1 MEYNQPSEIV
11 KDLSFGIDAREKIM
25 HGVDKLTSAVKSTL
39 GASGKCVIYEDA
51 LGKPVITKDG
61 VTVAESVVLYDP
73 VENIGAT
80 LIKEA
85 ARNTV
90 KEAGDGTTTATVLAH
105 SLLHLANNKKY
116 AQTVRPI
123 KEGILSG
130 MNKVI
135 GYLDKNAVEVK
146 NDMLESVA
154 EISCNNDKALGKVIS
169 QAYSKVGK
177 DGVVLMEESE
187 THDTYVKFVEGTRID
202 CGLKSPHFITDKD
215 KGKAELDN
223 PYVLIVSSP
232 IPNIRKIQSVLEFV
246 IKQKRSLLIVAG
258 VEQQPLAALLANKVK
273 GNIKV
278 NVVDLP
284 GFGPTKQDTI
294 EDLAILTGAKV
305 INEELGDDLDLIE
318 PSVLGEAIKTITDDN
333 HTVLQTPDL
342 VHVSFVDRVKEIKEK
357 VKKEKNPFFK
367 KKLQERL
374 AMLNGK
380 VAMIKVGAGS
390 KIEMKE
396 KKDRVEDALHATRA
410 ALDEGIVPGGGIALM
425 TCFNDNVVDEA
436 FENNDQIE
444 GYRVVMEAIR
454 EPFAKIMNNA
464 GLDEAAIWRQIH
476 EFDGMSDERTVKF
489 TTGFD
494 ARTETVVDM
503 MKSGIIDPVKVTRV
517 ALEKAVSVAGTIL
530 TTECIIINEHKD
542 EDEATQQ
549 MVGGFGMM

>member
-1 MEYNQPSEIV
+1 MEYNNPSEIV
-11 KDLSFGIDAREKIM
+11 KDLSFGVDARKKIM
-25 HGVDKLTSAVKSTL
+25 AGVDKLTDAVRSTL

-51 LGKPVITKDG
+51 LGRPVITKDG
-61 VTVAESVVLYDP
+61 VTVAESVVLIDP

-85 ARNTV
+85 AKNTV

-105 SLLHLANNKKY
+105 SLLHLANDKKY

-123 KEGILSG
+123 KEGIISG

-135 GYLDKNAVEVK
+135 KYLDKNAVEVK
-146 NDMLESVA
+146 DDMLESVA

-202 CGLKSPHFITDKD
+202 CGLKSPYFVTNKD

-305 INEELGDDLDLIE
+305 INEELGDDLDLISPE
-318 PSVLGEAIKTITDDN
+318 VLGEAVHAVTDDK
-333 HTVLQTPDL
+333 HTVLQTIDQGIVL
-342 VHVSFVDRVKEIKEK
+342 NERIEIVEKKIKE
-357 VKKEKNPFFK
+357 EKNPFFK
-367 KKLQERL
+367 KKLRERL
-374 AMLNGK
+374 AMLNGQ
-380 VAMIKVGAGS
+380 VAMIKVGAAS
-390 KIEMKE
+390 KVEMKE
-396 KKDRVEDALHATRA
+396 KKDRVEDAIYATKA
-410 ALDEGIVPGGGIALM
+410 ALQEGIVAGGGVALM
-425 TCFNDNVVDEA
+425 DASSSVAPENEGEEILLQAIKAPYATILDNAALEHFESKKKGFGIDVVQNKE
-436 FENNDQIE
+436 
-444 GYRVVMEAIR
+444 
-454 EPFAKIMNNA
+454 
-464 GLDEAAIWRQIH
+464 
-476 EFDGMSDERTVKF
+476 
-489 TTGFD
+489 
-494 ARTETVVDM
+494 VDM
-503 MKSGIIDPVKVTRV
+503 VKEGIIDPVLVTKT
-517 ALEKAVSVAGTIL
+517 ALKNAVSVATTIFSAD
-530 TTECIIINEHKD
+530 CVINNVRDYE
-542 EDEATQQ
+542 
-549 MVGGFGMM
+549 GN